1 MGHPRMTAVSGTELV
16 TGAEIGR
23 RLGVSRER
31 VRQWAANERLG
42 FPAPTGRVG
51 QSTVWEWALVT
62 AWAANRKGTKDG

>member
-1 MGHPRMTAVSGTELV
+1 MTAVSGTELV

-42 FPAPTGRVG
+42 FPAPTFEG
-51 QSTVWEWALVT
+51 SA
-62 AWAANRKGTKDG
+62 